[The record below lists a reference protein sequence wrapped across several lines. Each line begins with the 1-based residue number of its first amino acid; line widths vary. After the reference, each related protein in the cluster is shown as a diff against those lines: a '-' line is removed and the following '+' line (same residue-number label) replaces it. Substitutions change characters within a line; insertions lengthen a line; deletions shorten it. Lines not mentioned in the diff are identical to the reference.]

1 MAPCDWDVDPTA
13 LGVCSTWADRPPA
26 LQATALHLATLF
38 LWAATG
44 RQYGPCPVEVRPAQ
58 DRGEPDAYRAYPV
71 WPGQDPVVSGP
82 YLFAGTWRNCGCG
95 AGCCCRPMCSVVL
108 RGPVAGI
115 VEVLVGDEEIS
126 PDAYRVDVADGA
138 YHLVRLDGTCWPTC
152 QDFSA
157 NPGEAG
163 AFVVRYL
170 YGRELPEALE
180 VAAALLA
187 CEYAKALTGG
197 PCRLPSRMT
206 RLSRQGVEV
215 EVEPPAPDGLLT
227 GIREVDAV
235 ITALNPGKRQGPPT
249 LLSLD
254 LPESC
259 DRITV
264 APVGGS

>member
-13 LGVCSTWADRPPA
+13 LGVCSTWEDYPPPV
-26 LQATALHLATLF
+26 QAAALHLATLY

-44 RQYGPCPVEVRPAQ
+44 RQYGPCPVEIRPAQ
-58 DRGEPDAYRAYPV
+58 GRGEPEAYRAYPV

-95 AGCCCRPMCSVVL
+95 DGCCCQPMCSIVL

-115 VEVLVGDEEIS
+115 VEVLVDGEEIPS
-126 PDAYRVDVADGA
+126 SAYRVDVADGA
-138 YHLVRLDGTCWPTC
+138 YRLVRLDGTCWPTC

-157 NPGEAG
+157 DPDAAG

-197 PCRLPSRMT
+197 ACRLPSRMT

-215 EVEPPAPDGLLT
+215 EVAPPEPGDGLT

-235 ITALNPGKRQGPPT
+235 VTALNPARRQGPPV

-254 LPESC
+254 LPEHC
-259 DRITV
+259 DRMTV
-264 APVGGS
+264 IHPGVS